1 MKETREMYY
10 YRNTILKKLPGTYKL
25 KYEPFSLTTQQQ
37 LGIIK
42 IFLEKDE
49 KRDGQMPLKTFFMVI
64 KENLGF
70 KVSEEELKRMLLDE
84 LNMEESDKTVDL
96 SGIMQ
101 IVDILKREK
110 LVLVQLGNSL
120 NYIIFIILVILII
133 LYLSVFYDYKSRNTN
148 MI

>member
-1 MKETREMYY
+1 MNYY
-10 YRNTILKKLPGTYKL
+10 KKDILKNLPSQYKL
-25 KYEPFSLTTQQQ
+25 KYEPSSLTPLQQ

-49 KRDGQMPLKTFFMVI
+49 KREGRIPFRILFRII

-70 KVSEEELKRMLLDE
+70 KITEQELIYMLIAE
-84 LNMEESDKTVDL
+84 PFPYEMENIYKETFEISIL
-96 SGIMQ
+96 LQ

-120 NYIIFIILVILII
+120 SYIIFVVVVILLI
-133 LYLSVFYDYKSRNTN
+133 LYLSEFYDYKSRNQKLS
-148 MI
+148 